1 MYHKLLLLL
10 LCLAFKYSNA
20 QTVELYVKGKITET
34 IPFSQISTVELRKG
48 LLFLHLK
55 DSALNT
61 LNKIDVPRS
70 DNTFLLFS
78 FRAGTNTIK
87 DTVPIFSYTTDFFP
101 AGFPS
106 ALVWEDRRIIKDK
119 KVFIY
124 IDNEEVRPGQDRIKG
139 FVDRLIDT
147 LVFKSDGKL

>member
-1 MYHKLLLLL
+1 MRAILFDILIQISWDLNDGRIYQGLMMLTLGLAAYFGSILLLRIEGEGSR
-10 LCLAFKYSNA
+10 LAMIYMACCF
-20 QTVELYVKGKITET
+20 
-34 IPFSQISTVELRKG
+34 
-48 LLFLHLK
+48 
-55 DSALNT
+55 
-61 LNKIDVPRS
+61 
-70 DNTFLLFS
+70 
-78 FRAGTNTIK
+78 AGCTIK

-119 KVFIY
+119 KVFVY

-147 LVFKSDGKL
+147 LVFKSDGEL